1 MLSFMLLLSGLFELF
16 AVVVYERRHE
26 TREHTEA
33 LVKDLRDPTL
43 DNAQKMVSLR
53 KSGIFGGLLRSSF
66 SLITLVVAAIF
77 AFKATIAFLLPIWI
91 LSLLAEKFR
100 WKENRTL
107 FMLDN
112 FLCAFLFFAA
122 AWTVAAS

>member
-16 AVVVYERRHE
+16 AIVVYEKRHE

-33 LVKDLRDPTL
+33 LVKDLRDPAL
-43 DNAQKMVSLR
+43 DNAQKMTALR
-53 KSGIFGGLLRSSF
+53 ESGIFGGLLRSSF
-66 SLITLVVAAIF
+66 SLLTLIAAAIF

-91 LSLLAEKFR
+91 LSILTDKFN
-100 WKENRTL
+100 WKASRGL

-112 FLCAFLFFAA
+112 FFCAFLFFAA
-122 AWTVAAS
+122 AWVVAV